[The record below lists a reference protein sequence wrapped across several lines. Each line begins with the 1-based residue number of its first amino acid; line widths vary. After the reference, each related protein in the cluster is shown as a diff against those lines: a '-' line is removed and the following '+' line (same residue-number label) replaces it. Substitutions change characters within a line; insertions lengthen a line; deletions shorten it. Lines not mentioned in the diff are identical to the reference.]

1 MKTYGSGKTSNIY
14 TIPPGVSFA
23 DSLAKGLLIE
33 TNGQFEKLASYL
45 ILLPTKRA
53 CRNVREAFLRQ
64 TKGQPILLPQL
75 RAFGDVDADELQI
88 AGQGQLDI
96 DIPPAMPPIKRQIML
111 AQTISKLPEVTK
123 GQEQNMALAGALG
136 QLMDQIHTED
146 LNLANLPDIVDRES
160 FAEHWQIT
168 VDFLQILSEH
178 WPKILAE
185 QGMIDAAD
193 RRNRLIN
200 ALNAHWQAYPPQTP
214 VIAAGSTGSIPAT
227 ANLLKTITNLPS
239 GSLILPALDQYM
251 SEDAWSYVEE
261 GHPQATL
268 KLLLAHLEC
277 ERDDVQIWPHIE
289 SHSAEIKAREQIVS
303 DFMTPP
309 EATNEWRENKNDE
322 VGKNLKKAALQN
334 ILRYDTATPQEEA
347 LLVALLLR
355 ETLEEKGKIGALVT
369 PDRQIARRV
378 AMACKRWGITIDDSA
393 GSALHETSLGT
404 YFRLL
409 AETAQNNLKPL
420 GFLALLKHEKA
431 KGAGFKNFRKTVRA
445 MDEDLLRGT
454 YSGSGFEALHKKFE
468 DKINDPRVYKKPDTS
483 ITELINHLEPIL
495 SPLIALLSDGYHNF
509 SEILEGHIRAA
520 EELHQ
525 NNQGDQTSTLWQGE
539 EGEEAANFLSTL
551 REHAHHIPPVSGHD
565 YLAIL
570 TNLMKNVSVRPRYG
584 THPRLMVLG
593 QLEARLIQADR
604 VILAGL
610 NEGTWPP
617 DPGHDP
623 WMSRPMRKK
632 FGLPTPERQI
642 TLAAHDFVQGFCNQ
656 EVFLTRSQ
664 RAGSAPTV
672 PARWL
677 QRLDTYLEAIGLDP
691 IMLRSGNHLQYL
703 EHLDKAEN
711 VTPVN
716 RPDPRPPVSAR
727 PRKLSVTKI
736 ETFLKDPYQIYAKE
750 ILKLNKL
757 EPIEKEIDAAERGSI
772 LHEIMEKFTET
783 YPKNIPDG
791 ANNDF
796 ITISR
801 DVLEAADFDI
811 THWSFWMP
819 RIIRMADWVIPHE
832 QNWRGQA
839 DFGVNEA
846 DGKIILYEGLDND
859 FTLTARADRI
869 DNMHNGSA
877 AIIDYKSGGTYS
889 KKRMESCELPQL
901 PLEALILAEG
911 GFSEAGMH
919 KTKTGSISYWKI
931 TGGRP
936 EGEIIEISNES
947 KLEDIIAVAKSGI
960 TNLIH
965 TFENDNTPY
974 LAVPRLDNA
983 PRFNDYEHLERI
995 KEWAAL
1001 GDDGEEAA

>member
-1 MKTYGSGKTSNIY
+1 MNTYTPDKTPNIY

-23 DSLAKGLLIE
+23 DSLAQGLLTE
-33 TNGQFEKLASYL
+33 TGGKFEKLATYL
-45 ILLPTKRA
+45 VLLPTKRA

-75 RAFGDVDADELQI
+75 QAFGDVDADELQI
-88 AGQGQLDI
+88 SGQGRLEI

-111 AQTISKLPEVTK
+111 AQAIAKLPDVTK
-123 GQEQNMALAGALG
+123 GQEQNMALARALAA
-136 QLMDQIHTED
+136 LMDQIHTED
-146 LNLANLPDIVDRES
+146 LDLANLPDIVDREA

-178 WPKILAE
+178 WPKILSE
-185 QGMIDAAD
+185 QGMIDGAD

-200 ALNAHWQAYPPQTP
+200 ALNAHWQANPPQTP

-227 ANLLKTITNLPS
+227 ANLLKTISALPK
-239 GSLILPALDQYM
+239 GSIILPALDQYM
-251 SEDAWSYVEE
+251 STQAWDHVEE

-268 KLLLAHLEC
+268 KLLLSHLEC
-277 ERDDVQIWPHIE
+277 ERDDVQIWPHISDNSE
-289 SHSAEIKAREQIVS
+289 EVKTREKIVS
-303 DFMTPP
+303 NFMVPP
-309 EATNEWRENKNDE
+309 EATNEWRES
-322 VGKNLKKAALQN
+322 AARKDDKTKIEKTLQHVQ
-334 ILRYDTATPQEEA
+334 RYDLSTPQEEA
-347 LLVALLLR
+347 LLIALLLR
-355 ETLEEKGKIGALVT
+355 ETLEDKGKIGALVT

-393 GSALHETSLGT
+393 GRALHETSLGT
-404 YFRLL
+404 YLRLL
-409 AETAQNNLKPL
+409 AETAENNLKPL
-420 GFLALLKHEKA
+420 EFLTLLKHEKT
-431 KGAGFKNFRKTVRA
+431 KGAGFQNFRKTVRLI
-445 MDEDLLRGT
+445 DEELLRGT
-454 YSGSGFEALHKKFE
+454 YSGTGFEALYKKFN
-468 DKINDPRVYKKPDTS
+468 DKQNDEQVYKKPDAK
-483 ITELINHLEPIL
+483 ITDLIDHLKPIL
-495 SPLIALLSDGYHNF
+495 SPLITLLSDGYHDF
-509 SEILEGHIRAA
+509 SKILEAHIKAA
-520 EELHQ
+520 EQLHQ
-525 NNQGDQTSTLWQGE
+525 SGSDSENSALWQGE

-551 REHAHHIPPVSGHD
+551 REHAHHIPPVSGSD

-570 TNLMKNVSVRPRYG
+570 ENLMKNISVRPRYG
-584 THPRLMVLG
+584 THPRLMILG

-632 FGLPTPERQI
+632 FGLPTPERHI
-642 TLAAHDFVQGFCNQ
+642 TLAAHDFVQGFCNK

-664 RAGSAPTV
+664 RTASAPTV

-691 IMLRSGNHLQYL
+691 QMLRAGHHQQYL
-703 EHLDKAEN
+703 DYLDKAEK
-711 VTPVN
+711 VSPVSRPTPHPPVN
-716 RPDPRPPVSAR
+716 AR
-727 PRKLSVTKI
+727 PTKLSVTKI

-757 EPIEKEIDAAERGSI
+757 EPIQKEIDAAERGSI
-772 LHEIMEKFTET
+772 LHEIMEKFTEA
-783 YPKNIPDG
+783 YPKNIPDT
-791 ANNDF
+791 AKNDF
-796 ITISR
+796 ITISKQI
-801 DVLEAADFDI
+801 LEEADYDI
-811 THWSFWMP
+811 TQWSFWMP
-819 RIIRMADWVIPHE
+819 RIIRMASWVIPHE
-832 QNWRGQA
+832 QNWREHA

-846 DGKIILYEGLDND
+846 KGKIILSEGLDND

-869 DNMHNGSA
+869 DNRHDGST

-889 KKRMESCELPQL
+889 KKRMETCELPQL
-901 PLEALILAEG
+901 PLEALILAED
-911 GFSEAGMH
+911 GFKEAGIH

-936 EGEIIEISNES
+936 EGEIIEISDES
-947 KLEDIIAVAKSGI
+947 KLEDIIETAKAGI

-965 TFENDNTPY
+965 VFENDDTPY

-983 PRFNDYEHLERI
+983 PRFNDYEHLERL

-1001 GDDGEEAA
+1001 GEDGEEAA

>member
-1 MKTYGSGKTSNIY
+1 MKTYTPAKTSNIY

-33 TNGQFEKLASYL
+33 AGGQFENLASYL
-45 ILLPTKRA
+45 VLLPTKRA

-75 RAFGDVDADELQI
+75 QAFGDVDADELQI
-88 AGQGQLDI
+88 SGQGQLDI

-111 AQTISKLPEVTK
+111 AQAISKLPEVTK

-146 LNLANLPDIVDRES
+146 LKLSDLPDIVDREA

-168 VDFLQILSEH
+168 VDFLEILSEH
-178 WPKILAE
+178 WPKILEE

-200 ALNAHWQAYPPQTP
+200 ALNAHWQANLPQTP

-227 ANLLKTITNLPS
+227 ANLLKTITGLPQ
-239 GSLILPALDQYM
+239 GSIILPALDQYM
-251 SEDAWSYVEE
+251 SDDAWNHVEE

-268 KLLLAHLEC
+268 KLLLSHLEC
-277 ERDDVQIWPHIE
+277 ERDDVKLWPHIE
-289 SHSAEIKAREQIVS
+289 NDNEEIKAREKIIS
-303 DFMTPP
+303 DFMAPP
-309 EATNEWRENKNDE
+309 EATNEWREGQISNDD
-322 VGKNLKKAALQN
+322 KAKMEKALQHVR
-334 ILRYDTATPQEEA
+334 RYDPATPQEEA
-347 LLVALLLR
+347 LLIALLLR
-355 ETLEEKGKIGALVT
+355 ETLEDSGKIGALVT

-404 YFRLL
+404 YLRLL
-409 AETAQNNLKPL
+409 AETAQKNLKPL
-420 GFLALLKHEKA
+420 GFLALLKHEKT
-431 KGAGFKNFRKTVRA
+431 KGAGFKNFRKTVRLI
-445 MDEDLLRGT
+445 DEQLLRGT
-454 YSGSGFEALHKKFE
+454 YSGSGFEALYKKFE
-468 DKINDPRVYKKPDTS
+468 DKQNDERVYKKPDAN
-483 ITELINHLEPIL
+483 ITKLISHLEPIL
-495 SPLIALLSDGYHNF
+495 SPLIELLSDGYHDF
-509 SEILEGHIRAA
+509 SKILETHIKAA
-520 EELHQ
+520 EQLHQ
-525 NNQGDQTSTLWQGE
+525 NNEDDDASALWQGE

-551 REHAHHIPPVSGHD
+551 REHAHHIPPVRGGD

-570 TNLMKNVSVRPRYG
+570 ENLMKNISVRPRYG
-584 THPRLMVLG
+584 THPRLMILG

-632 FGLPTPERQI
+632 FGLPTPERHI
-642 TLAAHDFVQGFCNQ
+642 TLAAHDFVQGFCNK

-664 RAGSAPTV
+664 RSGNAPTV

-691 IMLRSGNHLQYL
+691 QILRSGHHLEYL
-703 EHLDKAEN
+703 EYLDKAEN
-711 VTPVN
+711 ISPVS
-716 RPDPRPPVSAR
+716 RPAPRPPVKAR
-727 PRKLSVTKI
+727 PTQLSVTKI

-750 ILKLNKL
+750 ILDLNKL

-772 LHEIMEKFTET
+772 LHEIMEKFTEK
-783 YPKNIPDG
+783 YPKNIPDS
-791 ANNDF
+791 AKNDF

-801 DVLEAADFDI
+801 QVLEEADYDI
-811 THWSFWMP
+811 TQWSFWMP

-839 DFGVNEA
+839 DFGINEA
-846 DGKIILYEGLDND
+846 SGKITLSDGLDND

-869 DNMHNGSA
+869 DNKHDGSV

-889 KKRMESCELPQL
+889 KKRMETCELPQL

-911 GFSEAGMH
+911 GFKEAGIH

-936 EGEIIEISNES
+936 EGEIIEISDES
-947 KLEDIIAVAKSGI
+947 KLTDIVSAARSGI

-965 TFENDNTPY
+965 IFENDNTPY

-983 PRFNDYEHLERI
+983 PRFNDYEHLERL

-1001 GDDGEEAA
+1001 GEDGEEAA